1 MIPRRPLVLRHGG
14 TSLRLKSL
22 RRAALEPHRAA
33 GFLALMHEA
42 YPPRPDFDMEFERP
56 ASEIGSTLS
65 QTV

>member
-42 YPPRPDFDMEFERP
+42 YPPRPDFDFEKP
-56 ASEIGSTLS
+56 CPHASRDTAST
-65 QTV
+65 

>member
-1 MIPRRPLVLRHGG
+1 MSLRRPLVLRHGG

-42 YPPRPDFDMEFERP
+42 YPVRPEIDALP
-56 ASEIGSTLS
+56 AGPQRIVSAGT
-65 QTV
+65 TPA